1 MTLYT
6 SYSVYSQR
14 FQTETLLCLY
24 RRIMDSI
31 HDGGSIWY
39 DKGRFEAYVRVAGLA
54 SELRTANLGI
64 LARPDID
71 CHC

>member
-1 MTLYT
+1 MT
-6 SYSVYSQR
+6 SYANYSVHSQR

-31 HDGGSIWY
+31 HDGGSIFY
-39 DKGRFEAYVRVAGLA
+39 CKGRLEAYAVVARLA

-71 CHC
+71 CQS